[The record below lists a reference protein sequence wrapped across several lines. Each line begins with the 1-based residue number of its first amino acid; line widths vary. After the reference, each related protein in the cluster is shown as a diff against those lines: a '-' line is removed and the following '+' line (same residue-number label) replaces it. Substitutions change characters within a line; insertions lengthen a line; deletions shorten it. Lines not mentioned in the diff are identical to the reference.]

1 LDDKGTVGAPVAEKL
16 ALDGILSSTFHD
28 CLSLA
33 KEEEMK
39 IALIV
44 VAALIL
50 VFGCA
55 SKKPSQQE
63 VKQSSTSSVESRQT
77 QAKTTTYQELTWQ
90 LQREVK
96 AGQAQIKQFEE
107 GIKITMVNDILFPE
121 GGWKTHRGGKEALDK
136 VIVVLKGRKGLAF
149 EVYGFTDNTPIGPM
163 LRRQFSSNR
172 ELSLARAV
180 DVVSYMEEKGINR
193 DLISATGYGDE
204 RPIAPND
211 TPVGRR
217 KNQRVEIIVLVSDL

>member
-1 LDDKGTVGAPVAEKL
+1 
-16 ALDGILSSTFHD
+16 
-28 CLSLA
+28 
-33 KEEEMK
+33 MK

-44 VAALIL
+44 VATLIL

-63 VKQSSTSSVESRQT
+63 VKKAGTSSVESRQD
-77 QAKTTTYQELTWQ
+77 QAKTTTYQELTKQ

-107 GIKITMVNDILFPE
+107 GIKITMANDILFPE
-121 GGWKTHRGGKEALDK
+121 GGWKIHRGGRETIDK
-136 VIVVLKGRKGLAF
+136 IIVALKGRKGLAV
-149 EVYGFTDNTPIGPM
+149 EVYGFTDNSPIGPM
-163 LRRQFSSNR
+163 LRRQFSTNR

-180 DVVSYMEEKGINR
+180 DVVSYMEQKGINR

-211 TPVGRR
+211 TLAGRR
-217 KNQRVEIIVLVSDL
+217 KNQRVEIIVLFSDL

>member
-1 LDDKGTVGAPVAEKL
+1 
-16 ALDGILSSTFHD
+16 
-28 CLSLA
+28 
-33 KEEEMK
+33 MK
-39 IALIV
+39 IVPIV
-44 VAALIL
+44 VTILIL
-50 VFGCA
+50 IFGCA

-63 VKQSSTSSVESRQT
+63 VRQVSTPRVESQQDQT
-77 QAKTTTYQELTWQ
+77 KTTTYQELTRQ

-96 AGQAQIKQFEE
+96 AGQVQIKQFEE
-107 GIKITMVNDILFPE
+107 GIKITMANDILFPE
-121 GGWKTHRGGKEALDK
+121 GGWKIHRGGKETLDK
-136 VIVVLKGRKGLAF
+136 IIQALKGRKNQAV

-172 ELSLARAV
+172 ELSSARAI
-180 DVVSYMEEKGINR
+180 DVVTYMEQKGINR

-217 KNQRVEIIVLVSDL
+217 KNQRVEIIVLFSDL

>member
-1 LDDKGTVGAPVAEKL
+1 
-16 ALDGILSSTFHD
+16 
-28 CLSLA
+28 
-33 KEEEMK
+33 MK

-63 VKQSSTSSVESRQT
+63 VKKASPLSVENRQE
-77 QAKTTTYQELTWQ
+77 QAKITTYQQLTKQ

-96 AGQAQIKQFEE
+96 AGQAKIKQFEE
-107 GIKITMVNDILFPE
+107 GIKITMANDILVPE
-121 GGWKTHRGGKEALDK
+121 GGWKMHRGGKETLDK
-136 VIVVLKGRKGLAF
+136 IILVLKGRKGLAV
-149 EVYGFTDNTPIGPM
+149 EVYGFTDNSPIGPI
-163 LRRQFSSNR
+163 LRSQFSTNR

-180 DVVSYMEEKGINR
+180 DVVSYMEQKGINR

-211 TPVGRR
+211 TLAGRR
-217 KNQRVEIIVLVSDL
+217 KNQRVEITVFFSDL

>member
-1 LDDKGTVGAPVAEKL
+1 
-16 ALDGILSSTFHD
+16 
-28 CLSLA
+28 
-33 KEEEMK
+33 MK

-44 VAALIL
+44 VAILIL

-55 SKKPSQQE
+55 SKRPSQQE
-63 VKQSSTSSVESRQT
+63 VKQASTSSVESRQD
-77 QAKTTTYQELTWQ
+77 QAKTTTYQELNKQ

-107 GIKITMVNDILFPE
+107 GIKITMANDILFPE
-121 GGWKTHRGGKEALDK
+121 GGWKIHRGGRETIDK
-136 VIVVLKGRKGLAF
+136 IIVALKGRKGLAV
-149 EVYGFTDNTPIGPM
+149 EVYGFTDNSPIGPV
-163 LRRQFSSNR
+163 LRRQFSTNR

-180 DVVSYMEEKGINR
+180 DVVSYMEQKGINR

-211 TPVGRR
+211 SPAGRR
-217 KNQRVEIIVLVSDL
+217 KNQRVEIIVLFSDL